1 MNLECPV
8 HDPVFLV
15 PSAAL
20 EGTQPEAC
28 TAPDFLKLYHTP
40 CAWRRW
46 LDWVPKVCLPPQEIL
61 GSPFTSPAN
70 TSLHQRIFLNGTAI
84 EFPLK

>member
-1 MNLECPV
+1 MKHECPV
-8 HDPVFLV
+8 LNPVSLISS
-15 PSAAL
+15 PSS
-20 EGTQPEAC
+20 EGAQQATE
-28 TAPDFLKLYHTP
+28 DFLKLYHTP

-46 LDWVPKVCLPPQEIL
+46 LDWVPKVCLPPLEIQ